1 MTDKRLKVKLTVKG
15 RTAVK
20 EIKAAFDWWDAGSY
34 NEVAVK
40 RTWERDWVAIPKYS
54 IDEIEKGGGV
64 KALATNGSAGV
75 VSWELYERV
84 EFLSSDIYGDKD
96 VEPWIFRFKAT
107 SFKKAL
113 DFIREATKAWKS
125 RID

>member
-40 RTWERDWVAIPKYS
+40 RTWERNWVAIPKYS
-54 IDEIEKGGGV
+54 ISEIERDGGV
-64 KALATNGSAGV
+64 KAITKNSDAGIE
-75 VSWELYERV
+75 SWELW
-84 EFLSSDIYGDKD
+84 EFSPAALDAC
-96 VEPWIFRFKAT
+96 FRANTK
-107 SFKKAL
+107 SLKEAL
-113 DFIREATKAWKS
+113 DFVRGSTERAKS
-125 RID
+125 LID

>member
-20 EIKAAFDWWDAGSY
+20 EIKAAFDWWDAGNY

-54 IDEIEKGGGV
+54 IDEIERDGGV
-64 KALATNGSAGV
+64 KAITKNSDAGIE
-75 VSWELYERV
+75 SWELW
-84 EFLSSDIYGDKD
+84 EFSPAALDAC
-96 VEPWIFRFKAT
+96 FRANTK
-107 SFKKAL
+107 SLKEAL
-113 DFIREATKAWKS
+113 DFVRGSTERAKS
-125 RID
+125 LID